1 MYFIILVP
9 VTTINGSEPN
19 VLVGQTV
26 ELFCTISLPGITTIP
41 DNINYTV
48 NWFHNNIIVFQS
60 TAIGSLVHTF
70 TIEDVDLS
78 HSGRYM
84 CSAALSEPV
93 NSFTL
98 LVLTSKPHMHVWMG
112 THS

>member
-1 MYFIILVP
+1 
-9 VTTINGSEPN
+9 

-26 ELFCTISLPGITTIP
+26 ELFCNISLSGIATIP
-41 DNINYTV
+41 NDINYTV
-48 NWFHNNIIVFQS
+48 NWFHDNVIVFQS

-70 TIEDVDLS
+70 IIEDVDSS

-84 CSAALSEPV
+84 CSTDLSEPV
-93 NSFTL
+93 GSFTL

-112 THS
+112 TCNLTAAF